1 MESTSNHHARREAAK
16 LLGKIDPGNKKAIN
30 ALLQL
35 LVSTTEN
42 STSREAV
49 ELLEKTSETG

>member
-1 MESTSNHHARREAAK
+1 MLESTSNHHARREAAK

-42 STSREAV
+42 STPREAV
-49 ELLEKTSETG
+49 ELLEKKG